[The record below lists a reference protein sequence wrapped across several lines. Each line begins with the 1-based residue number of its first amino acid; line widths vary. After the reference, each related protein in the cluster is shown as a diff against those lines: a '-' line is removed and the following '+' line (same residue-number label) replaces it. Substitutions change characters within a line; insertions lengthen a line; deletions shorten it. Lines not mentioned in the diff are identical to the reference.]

1 MSDAAIMAPASE
13 APFGLRLPAE
23 RGSIIELPYQVLDSL
38 PMGMA
43 ITDKQGRFVWVNR
56 ALGELLGYRPE
67 DLLKLVI
74 SDVLFSQDYEA
85 AVAAAEAVFSGKV
98 PGFELEERWVRASG
112 EPVWV
117 LERASAS
124 GRLEEAGPGPTAER
138 PLLVRQIL
146 DISQRRRVEADLA
159 EVETEL
165 RRRNTDLE
173 RSNADLAEFAYV
185 ISHDLS
191 EPLRVISGHVRL
203 LERRYADVF
212 DEQAATWIG
221 FAVDGCAR
229 LRRLIDD
236 LLTFS
241 RAGREATPPVVVQ
254 LDAIA
259 ANVLVDLGTAI
270 AESGATVRLLPL
282 PAVLGEPTQLS
293 QVLANLIANAVKFRK
308 PGASPTV
315 LVTSRR
321 LDSEW
326 CEIRV
331 EDDGAG
337 VPERHRERIFRA
349 FQRLHTRE
357 EYAGTGIGLAVCRK
371 VVERHGGRIWVED
384 ADLGGAAFCF
394 TLPTKEEK

>member
-1 MSDAAIMAPASE
+1 
-13 APFGLRLPAE
+13 
-23 RGSIIELPYQVLDSL
+23 
-38 PMGMA
+38 MGMA
-43 ITDKQGRFVWVNR
+43 ITDSQGRFAWVNR
-56 ALGELLGYRPE
+56 ALAELLGYEPA
-67 DLLKLVI
+67 DLLKMAV
-74 SDVLFSQDYEA
+74 SDVLLPEDYEA
-85 AVAAAEAVFSGKV
+85 AGAAAEAVFSGKA

-117 LERASAS
+117 LERASAG
-124 GRLEEAGPGPTAER
+124 GRLEEAGPGPSTDR

-146 DISQRRRVEADLA
+146 DISQRRAVEAHLV

-203 LERRYADVF
+203 LERRYTDVF
-212 DEQAATWIG
+212 DEQAGTWVG
-221 FAVDGCAR
+221 FAVDGCTR

-236 LLTFS
+236 LLMYS
-241 RAGREATPPVVVQ
+241 RAGREAPVPAVVQ
-254 LDAIA
+254 LDAVA
-259 ANVLVDLGTAI
+259 ANVLLDLGTAI

-282 PAVLGEPTQLS
+282 PAVMGERTQLS

-308 PGASPTV
+308 PGMSPTV
-315 LVTSRR
+315 LVSSRPI
-321 LDSEW
+321 DTQW

-357 EYAGTGIGLAVCRK
+357 EYPGTGIGLAVCRK

-394 TLPTKEEK
+394 TLPTKEET